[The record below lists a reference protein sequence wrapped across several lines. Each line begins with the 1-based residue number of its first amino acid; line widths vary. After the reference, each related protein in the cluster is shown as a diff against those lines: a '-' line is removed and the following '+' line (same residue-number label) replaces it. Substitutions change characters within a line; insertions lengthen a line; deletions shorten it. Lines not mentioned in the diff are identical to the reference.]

1 MHETIGY
8 PPFYLIFGRVPRLPV
23 DKIFKQVLKDDSVVD
38 DDTYA
43 SQLMASLHE
52 AASIAQQHTRKE
64 QQHQADGYNKKVR
77 GTGLNIGDRV
87 LLAKKAERGKKSR
100 QVGTHNLHSCRL

>member
-1 MHETIGY
+1 MLRSLPLAAKQHWAKQKQTLTFAYNITVHETIGY
-8 PPFYLIFGRVPRLPV
+8 APFYLIFGRVPRLPV

-64 QQHQADGYNKKVR
+64 QQHQADGYNKKV
-77 GTGLNIGDRV
+77 
-87 LLAKKAERGKKSR
+87 
-100 QVGTHNLHSCRL
+100 